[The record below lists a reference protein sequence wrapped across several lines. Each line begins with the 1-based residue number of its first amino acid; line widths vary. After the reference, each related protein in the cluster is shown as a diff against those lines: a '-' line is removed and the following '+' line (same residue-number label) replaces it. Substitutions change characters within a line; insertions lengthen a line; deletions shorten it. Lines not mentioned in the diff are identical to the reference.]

1 MITGRAPARTALV
14 GNPSDGFGGAVL
26 TLAVANWEATVE
38 LRSAPSAVADR
49 VEGPEGLVPIVDAAR
64 RVFRGRIGPVDAAHL
79 SVTTTIPRE
88 VGLAGSSAVVI
99 ATLDASARQAGIELD
114 GRLWPSLAL
123 HVETA
128 ELGIP
133 GGLQDR
139 VAQVW
144 GGLVLCDARRAST
157 TVVDGL
163 ETGTYRRLAAE
174 ALPDLAVT
182 WLPTAGE
189 SSAVSQGRL
198 RTGAGRLDRVETFAR
213 LAALAVDAADA
224 LDGGRPE
231 RLGPAMVATMA
242 ARRELV
248 ALRPDHADLV
258 ERVAGTGAAANYS
271 GSGGAVVSTVPAD
284 GLDALRAAVEPAGAS
299 VERLRVAPPRSG
311 IS

>member
-1 MITGRAPARTALV
+1 MIVGQAPARTALV
-14 GNPSDGFGGAVL
+14 GNPSDGYGGAVL

-38 LRSAPSAVADR
+38 LRPTPSAATDR
-49 VEGPEGLVPIVDAAR
+49 VEGPEGLVPVVDAAR
-64 RVFRGRIGPVDAAHL
+64 RVFRDRVGPVDAAHV
-79 SVTTTIPRE
+79 SVATTIPRE

-99 ATLDASARQAGIELD
+99 ATLDASARQAGTELD
-114 GRLWPSLAL
+114 GHLWPSLAL

-144 GGLVLCDARRAST
+144 GGLVLCDARPAST
-157 TVVDGL
+157 GVVDGL
-163 ETGTYRRLAAE
+163 AVGSYRRLAAE
-174 ALPDLAVT
+174 ALPDLAIT

-189 SSAVSQGRL
+189 SSAVSHGRL
-198 RTGAGRLDRVETFAR
+198 RTGAGRRDRVETFAR

-224 LDGGRPE
+224 VRAGRPE
-231 RLGPAMVATMA
+231 QLGAAMAATMA
-242 ARRELV
+242 ARRELM

-284 GLDALRAAVEPAGAS
+284 GLDVLRGGVEPAGAR
-299 VERLRVAPPRSG
+299 VERLRVAPPRPG
-311 IS
+311 IT